1 VSALTDG
8 SLVVNWHQQHR
19 PELSFGSGHELIA
32 IDSLYSLLD
41 QRVIEGVLAADPVT
55 HDHEQGRD
63 NI

>member
-1 VSALTDG
+1 MAAWSSIGINNTG
-8 SLVVNWHQQHR
+8 QHR